1 MTNVANNA
9 ANNALQDKANS
20 LADRMNRLTAKLN
33 LSEEL
38 LVQGSDI
45 VDFVEE
51 KTKTIELYQNPS
63 YADIMNIQ
71 IMTEDFKYVR
81 ETLREVTDNARRVQ
95 NAITLELIDTDSE
108 KRAALVVSFAELSKA
123 ITDAQKLYVDSYRQ
137 MSNTLLNLDKIKKA
151 DPPPPSNVT
160 NNLHIHGTETV
171 STFDLIAALQ
181 SRANNKQKE

>member
-1 MTNVANNA
+1 MTNTMNDAV
-9 ANNALQDKANS
+9 QDKANS
-20 LADRMNRLTAKLN
+20 LADRMNRLTEKLN

-137 MSNTLLNLDKIKKA
+137 MSNTLLNLDKIKKVE
-151 DPPPPSNVT
+151 PNPGPSNVT

-171 STFDLIAALQ
+171 STIDLIAALQ
-181 SRANNKQKE
+181 SRATNNKQKE

>member
-1 MTNVANNA
+1 MNDAV
-9 ANNALQDKANS
+9 QDKANS
-20 LADRMNRLTAKLN
+20 LADRMNRLTEKLN

-71 IMTEDFKYVR
+71 IMTDDFKYVR

-151 DPPPPSNVT
+151 DTGPTNVT
-160 NNLHIHGTETV
+160 NNLHIHGAETV

-181 SRANNKQKE
+181 ARATNNTQKE

>member
-1 MTNVANNA
+1 MNDAV
-9 ANNALQDKANS
+9 QDKANS
-20 LADRMNRLTAKLN
+20 LADRMNRLTEKLN

-71 IMTEDFKYVR
+71 IMTDDFKYVR

-151 DPPPPSNVT
+151 DTGPSNVT

-181 SRANNKQKE
+181 ARATNNTQKE